1 MVRVKTIQLTFSGA
15 AAVLN
20 DSQQCERL
28 LDTIVQSIGLTK
40 LHSVSH
46 QFEPQG
52 ISIVQL
58 LAESHIALHTWPE
71 TEQGYI
77 TITTC
82 KIGALDEDQITNILK
97 QYQLT
102 VHELTSIAESSV

>member
-15 AAVLN
+15 AATLN
-20 DSQQCERL
+20 DRQQCQQL
-28 LDTIVQSIGLTK
+28 LDTIVQSLGLTK

-46 QFEPQG
+46 EFEPQG
-52 ISIVQL
+52 VSIVQL

-82 KIGALDEDQITNILK
+82 KIGALDEEQITNILK
-97 QYQLT
+97 NYQLT
-102 VHELTSIAESSV
+102 VHELASIAGGSV